1 MKQIRL
7 KKGEGEDQKGDEEGK
22 QDERERD
29 ILQAFNDDAAI
40 INENA
45 EEFVLKLTAI
55 HDDWSKKR
63 SSKAAKELKEQNE
76 K

>member
-1 MKQIRL
+1 L

-22 QDERERD
+22 PDERERD
-29 ILQAFNDDAAI
+29 ILTVFKDAAAI
-40 INENA
+40 IDENA
-45 EEFVLKLTAI
+45 DEFVLKLTAI

-63 SSKAAKELKEQNE
+63 SSKRMKEEKE

>member
-1 MKQIRL
+1 M
-7 KKGEGEDQKGDEEGK
+7 KKGEGEDQKGDEDGK

-29 ILQAFNDDAAI
+29 ILTVFKDAAEI
-40 INENA
+40 IDDNA
-45 EEFVLKLTAI
+45 DEFVLKLTAI

-63 SSKAAKELKEQNE
+63 SSKRMKEEKEKQE